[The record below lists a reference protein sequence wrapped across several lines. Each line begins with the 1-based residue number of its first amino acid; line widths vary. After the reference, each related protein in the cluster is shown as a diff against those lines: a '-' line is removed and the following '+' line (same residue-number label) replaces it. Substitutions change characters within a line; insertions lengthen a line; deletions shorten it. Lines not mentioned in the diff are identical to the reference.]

1 MAWRF
6 RTFRLW
12 SYVSGVWIAGALAI
26 FGFDAAHTIIIW
38 PSEIFWLP
46 VIALSV
52 PVVLLPLCWL
62 AMWSSDRAKGIEPPY
77 WPSRRTLCA
86 AALAVVLI
94 AVSAALSIRA
104 YERETHNGSYVI
116 FEN

>member
-12 SYVSGVWIAGALAI
+12 SYVSGVWVAGVLAV
-26 FGFDAAHTIIIW
+26 FGFGAARSFIIW
-38 PSEIFWLP
+38 SSEIFWFP

-77 WPSRRTLCA
+77 WPARETIFGAVVIAVLIVTS
-86 AALAVVLI
+86 AALAI
-94 AVSAALSIRA
+94 QTQDRERHTRVSI
-104 YERETHNGSYVI
+104 TFGN
-116 FEN
+116 